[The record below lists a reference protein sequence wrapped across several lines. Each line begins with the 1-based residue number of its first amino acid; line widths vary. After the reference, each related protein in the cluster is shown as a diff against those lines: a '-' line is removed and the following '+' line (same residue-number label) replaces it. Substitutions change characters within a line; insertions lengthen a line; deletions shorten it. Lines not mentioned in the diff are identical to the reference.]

1 MNQDID
7 GLSLAELRQM
17 IRTNKFTGSTSGL
30 AKGYLQANLA
40 IMPADWAND
49 FLLFCQRNPVACPLI
64 GMTDPGCKYLAEI
77 GIEIDI
83 STDVP
88 EFQIFRNGQFDQ
100 SVNDLSEHWQDD
112 LVTFVLG
119 CSFSFEEALQQTGL
133 QIRNIEQN
141 TNVSMYDTSLA
152 CKPAGRF
159 SGNYVVSMRPFLAAD
174 AIRAIQVT
182 SRFPMAHGAPIHF
195 GDPELIGI
203 QNISQ
208 PDYGDPVLVYEN
220 EVPVFWACGVT
231 PQNIIRNSKPP
242 FCITHAPGKML
253 ITDRLNNEFAL
264 L

>member
-1 MNQDID
+1 MSRDLSS
-7 GLSLAELRQM
+7 LSLSELRQL
-17 IRTNKFTGSTSGL
+17 IRSNQHTGPTSGL

-40 IMPADWAND
+40 IMPADWATD

-64 GMTDPGCKYLAEI
+64 GMTDPGSKYLPEI
-77 GIEIDI
+77 GAEIDI

-88 EFQIFRNGQFDQ
+88 EFHIFRDGKFEQ
-100 SVNDLSEHWQDD
+100 SVNDLNEHWRDD

-119 CSFSFEEALQQTGL
+119 CSFSFEDALQQTGL
-133 QIRNIEQN
+133 KVRNIEQN
-141 TNVSMYDTSLA
+141 TNVSMYDTSIA

-159 SGNYVVSMRPFLAAD
+159 SGNYVVSMRPFIPSD

-195 GDPELIGI
+195 GDPALIGI
-203 QNISQ
+203 KDISQ
-208 PDYGDPVLVYEN
+208 PQYGEPVSIYEN

-231 PQNIIRNSKPP
+231 PQNVIRNSKPP

-253 ITDRLNNEFAL
+253 ITNRLNNEYAFL
-264 L
+264 